1 MEAMLHQNIF
11 KKMTIYDLQG
21 LCKNVTE
28 VEDPDDQSASA
39 GLMTVGVKALLIE
52 KVMRPE

>member
-1 MEAMLHQNIF
+1 MESMLHQNIF

-28 VEDPDDQSASA
+28 IEDPDEQSASA

-52 KVMRPE
+52 KVSGPE